1 MGRGRESKEWR
12 STKPGQQWREQE
24 SEHWQY
30 WPGTWQ
36 LSPSAKAKA
45 QAHGRTTRYD
55 QLDVDAGGTSRP
67 GSSGALAP
75 WRVAGSRPEA
85 AATHAESM
93 MQAVQKALTQTRKA
107 DARIRRL
114 QEERVR
120 KDKCWEA
127 FKLKQ
132 KKEFA
137 EQKKMYEDD
146 LAKIDKDLE
155 DTATYGGQA
164 ATRVQ
169 ELILK
174 GTAALAPAPRDE
186 AVDMEWEQLVSAPEE
201 MEAGFYSEALRVT
214 RGLANG
220 GARGP
225 PPGLGSMDAAALRT
239 PTRHGHMPPRSP
251 GPGQDGMVS
260 VSENILGGGAP
271 PSAARADPYPS
282 PAASSAPPT
291 PVVTSALSRMSMG
304 EEPPAMVPKTAIHTC
319 QRDSSQPRVPTHVAP
334 PRADVKQG
342 SKPSAPISE
351 TGSKGLGGK
360 LEEARRAMMPF
371 GVPLKANPTAPNGP
385 QSFSI
390 QDDDPDL
397 VESTAGEPGVSSGHM
412 S

>member
-1 MGRGRESKEWR
+1 MGRGREAKEWEPR
-12 STKPGQQWREQE
+12 NSKHDQQWREQD
-24 SEHWQY
+24 SAYWHY

-36 LSPSAKAKA
+36 LSPSAKAKTAA
-45 QAHGRTTRYD
+45 QGKTARYD
-55 QLDVDAGGTSRP
+55 QLEVDAGGTSRT

-85 AATHAESM
+85 ATTHAESM

-127 FKLKQ
+127 FKIKQ

-137 EQKKMYEDD
+137 EQKKLYEDD
-146 LAKIDKDLE
+146 LARIDKDLE

-201 MEAGFYSEALRVT
+201 VEAGFYSEALRAT
-214 RGLANG
+214 QGLSSG
-220 GARGP
+220 GMRGP
-225 PPGLGSMDAAALRT
+225 PPGLGSTAAAALRT

-251 GPGQDGMVS
+251 GPGQEGTAS
-260 VSENILGGGAP
+260 VSESILGGGAP
-271 PSAARADPYPS
+271 TPAAREDPYPS

-291 PVVTSALSRMSMG
+291 PVVTSALGRMSMG
-304 EEPPAMVPKTAIHTC
+304 EEPPAMPRTTVHTC

-334 PRADVKQG
+334 PRVDVKQY
-342 SKPSAPISE
+342 SKPNAPISE

-360 LEEARRAMMPF
+360 LEEAPF
-371 GVPLKANPTAPNGP
+371 GVPLKPVAPNGP
-385 QSFSI
+385 QAFCF

-397 VESTAGEPGVSSGHM
+397 VEPTAGEPGVSSGHV